1 MEKIKVGVMGALG
14 KMGKEVCRAVLG
26 DEALTLT
33 AAYALEQQGMDIGP
47 LIGLAECGV
56 KVETNLTKMLEE
68 ADIDVMVDFT
78 NAQAVLDNL
87 PRVIAKGIHVVVGTT
102 GLTQEEVQSLG
113 KQAEEA
119 QVGMFIASNFA
130 IGAVLMMKFAQEA
143 AKYMPNVEII
153 ELHHDHKLDAPS
165 GTAVTTLKKIAQS
178 RQAFAQ
184 GAPNEYEKIAGSR
197 GGEYEGMHV
206 HSVRLPGYVAHQEVI
221 FGGLGQTLTIRHDSI
236 SRESFMPGVLRAVKK
251 VSGWTGLVEDL
262 ESIMA

>member
-14 KMGKEVCRAVLG
+14 KMGKEVCRAVIG
-26 DEALTLT
+26 DEALVLT
-33 AAYALEQQGMDIGP
+33 AAYAIEQQGMDIGP
-47 LIGLAECGV
+47 LIGLAEQGV
-56 KVETNLTKMLEE
+56 KVETNLTKLLEE

-78 NAQAVLDNL
+78 NAQAALNNL

-102 GLTQEEVQSLG
+102 GLTENEVQALG
-113 KQAEEA
+113 KQAQDA
-119 QVGMFIASNFA
+119 HVGMFIAANFA

-178 RQAFAQ
+178 RQAFQQ
-184 GAPNEYEKIAGSR
+184 GAANEYEKIVGSR

-236 SRESFMPGVLRAVKK
+236 SRESFMPGVLLAIKK
-251 VSGWTGLVEDL
+251 VGTWTGLVEDL
-262 ESIMA
+262 ENIMV

>member
-14 KMGKEVCRAVLG
+14 KMGKEVCRAVIG
-26 DEALTLT
+26 DEALVLT
-33 AAYALEQQGMDIGP
+33 AAYAIEQQGMDIGP
-47 LIGLAECGV
+47 LIGLAEQGV
-56 KVETNLTKMLEE
+56 KVETNLTKLLEE

-78 NAQAVLDNL
+78 NAQAALNNL

-102 GLTQEEVQSLG
+102 GLTENEVQALG
-113 KQAEEA
+113 KQAQDA
-119 QVGMFIASNFA
+119 HVGMFIAANFA

-165 GTAVTTLKKIAQS
+165 GTAVTTLKKIAQL
-178 RQAFAQ
+178 RQAFQQ
-184 GAPNEYEKIAGSR
+184 GAANEYEKIVGSR

-236 SRESFMPGVLRAVKK
+236 SRESFMPGVLLAIKK
-251 VSGWTGLVEDL
+251 VGTWTGLVEDL
-262 ESIMA
+262 ENIMV